1 MHNRP
6 SPSGLAMTAP
16 NLGALYLEHRE
27 KLIRVAAAVL
37 HQNGLHDGAMDVVQQ
52 VFEELLER
60 PPAGHVNSWEA
71 LLVQRTKQRAI
82 DHGRK
87 QHADKRGPSFDDDF
101 DLHDPTAEEVLERA
115 EAAIDLVARRGD
127 LLDAMS
133 HLTDNERHVIV
144 RQEFD
149 EVARAELADEL
160 GVTPPRISQI
170 RKSALDKL
178 RAHMEKE

>member
-1 MHNRP
+1 
-6 SPSGLAMTAP
+6 MTTP

-37 HQNGLHDGAMDVVQQ
+37 RQIGLHDGAQDVVQQ
-52 VFEELLER
+52 VFFELQQK
-60 PPAGHVNSWEA
+60 PPMGHVSSWEA

-101 DLHDPTAEEVLERA
+101 DLHDPNAEEVIERA
-115 EAAIDLVARRGD
+115 DTAMDIAARRGE
-127 LLDAMS
+127 LMDAMS
-133 HLTDNERHVIV
+133 QLSDNERYVLT
-144 RQEFD
+144 RQEYD
-149 EVARAELADEL
+149 EASRAELADEL

-170 RKSALDKL
+170 RKSALEKL
-178 RAHMEKE
+178 RALMEKE